1 MKQQQQQQHDQTQ
14 HQQPR
19 ASRVEMNVPVCVS
32 VCCSSKA
39 VLPETK
45 KGSHTGSEVRGAA
58 TKERETI
65 KILLRD
71 FINGEPE
78 SPNPTGRPPDT
89 GPLAPKIKKRGKKGK
104 HGLAITAGPNG
115 SGGVE

>member
-1 MKQQQQQQHDQTQ
+1 M
-14 HQQPR
+14 
-19 ASRVEMNVPVCVS
+19 CVS
-32 VCCSSKA
+32 VYVCCSSKA

-58 TKERETI
+58 AKERETI

-89 GPLAPKIKKRGKKGK
+89 GPLAPKIKKNGGKK
-104 HGLAITAGPNG
+104 ANTAWPSRPGPTAQVVWN
-115 SGGVE
+115 EYQ